1 MPVEGARWGR
11 VLAAVTCSATVTMLP
26 VFLLGAAAPNLRADL
41 HLDAGRLGF
50 AVSAFWIAM
59 AAAGLVGGH
68 VAQALGARAT
78 TLAGVAVGVVALAG
92 LATAGSFPA
101 LVVFAAVG
109 GVGTALATPAGDM
122 ALIAVVPPSRRG
134 VAYGVKQASL
144 PAASLLAGLGV
155 PLVVLT
161 AGWRWAFAAAVLVA
175 LPAVL
180 CLPQVVPRPAHVA
193 AEAVDP
199 RRAGLRPSGLVTVAL
214 AVGLAMSAV
223 SATGGFYVSAAVA
236 GGTATATAGFLLA
249 LGGVCGIG
257 GRFVASWR
265 LGAAARPMLVVA
277 GLMAA
282 GAVGTAG
289 LSWAGG
295 SLGLAFATVLA
306 CGAGWGWNGL
316 LTQDVVASHPAAPAR
331 ASAAIMV
338 GAAAGGVAGPVLFG
352 LVATAAGYAA
362 AWWCAGGCL
371 LLGAVVLA
379 VREAGRVA
387 AADRRGDDPAGDN
400 AGQAPEAA

>member
-1 MPVEGARWGR
+1 MSVESARWGR
-11 VLAAVTCSATVTMLP
+11 VLTAVTCSATVTMLP

-41 HLDAGRLGF
+41 HLDAGRLGL

-68 VAQALGARAT
+68 VAQARGARAM
-78 TLAGVAVGVVALAG
+78 TLAGLAVGVVALAG
-92 LATAGSFPA
+92 LATAGSFPT

-122 ALIAVVPPSRRG
+122 ALIAVVPPRRRG
-134 VAYGVKQASL
+134 VAYGVKQAAL

-180 CLPQVVPRPAHVA
+180 CLPREVPRPAHVT
-193 AEAVDP
+193 AEVVDSRQPGRRTP
-199 RRAGLRPSGLVTVAL
+199 RPRGLVAVAL

-257 GRFVASWR
+257 GRFLASWR
-265 LGAAARPMLVVA
+265 LGATVRPMLVVA
-277 GLMAA
+277 ALMAA

-289 LSWAGG
+289 LSWAGN
-295 SLGLAFATVLA
+295 SLGLALATVLA

-352 LVATAAGYAA
+352 IVTTAAGYVA

-379 VREAGRVA
+379 VREAGRVRLA
-387 AADRRGDDPAGDN
+387 PAGRRDDN
-400 AGQAPEAA
+400 AGQAPEVA